1 MTHGSMQGSI
11 KKPPHGEPC
20 NGCGV
25 CCRAEL
31 CPLAM
36 AVFGG
41 EEFRECPAVE
51 VDGPRVVCGL
61 VAHPMTYSMAR
72 TLDKGAAAMSS
83 AALTM
88 IGSGAGC
95 DARLYGEP
103 SNEEFWASLYEQ
115 RRQKHKAVRAAKK
128 VWGIADV

>member
-11 KKPPHGEPC
+11 KKPAHGDPC

-25 CCRAEL
+25 CCRGSL

-61 VAHPMTYSMAR
+61 VAHPMTYQMAR
-72 TLDKGAAAMSS
+72 TLDKGVAAMSS
-83 AALTM
+83 AARVM
-88 IGSGAGC
+88 IGSGRGC
-95 DARLYGEP
+95 DAVLAGETR
-103 SNEEFWASLYEQ
+103 NEEFQSSLYEQ
-115 RRQKHKAVRAAKK
+115 LRQKHKAVKAAKK